1 LFNFTKNITMK
12 TLRNLILFCAGM
24 LLLASLFS
32 CNKKAPTY
40 SYTCTVYLV
49 SYTTGDTSVYF
60 SQPFIDVTKSA
71 QQTEAELLAA
81 NPNGTHNFAKCQ

>member
-1 LFNFTKNITMK
+1 MK
-12 TLRNLILFCAGM
+12 TFRNLVLFCMGM

-32 CNKKAPTY
+32 CNKPKKATTY
-40 SYTCTVYLV
+40 SYTCTVYMI
-49 SYTTGDTSVYF
+49 SFTTGDTSVYF
-60 SQPFIDVTKSA
+60 SQPFVDVTKSA

>member
-1 LFNFTKNITMK
+1 MFNFTKNIAMK
-12 TLRNLILFCAGM
+12 TLRNLILFCACM

-40 SYTCTVYLV
+40 SYTCTVYMI
-49 SYTTGDTSVYF
+49 SFTTGDTNVYF
-60 SQPFIDVTKSA
+60 SQPFVDVTKSA